1 MQAPTSPF
9 RLTPSAVARY
19 FFLDCDRYLRYWA
32 APDFE
37 RMSGA
42 VPERT
47 FDHSPLMQAV
57 LESGLSW
64 EEKVVQQLLVGR
76 VLIAPG
82 EGPLSE
88 RRFTAPATVERL
100 RTEPVGRFLYQA
112 TLRAPQQF
120 YDAYGLD
127 PARVALGDWHPDLI
141 EVREDPDGER
151 LLRVIDVKR
160 GDSLQLGY
168 RVQVLLYALALEA
181 VLANAGISG
190 VRADLQ
196 TGAVWLGE
204 QLEPETFDMR
214 PLRPHLEQF
223 LRRVQIDLFDK
234 PPQAAFWHVS
244 FNCERC
250 SYYESCRQEM
260 QQTEDISQLT
270 NLTTHGKKHL
280 VQLGIRTRPQLA
292 SFLARPDADRE
303 LSLCASLAGERH
315 YLEGRLTAFRDGRPQ
330 SHGSATVLPVGENV
344 AVFLILQRE
353 PLGRRTYLAGLLVH
367 AKTETVGIFSP
378 EVRTLLFDA
387 AGKPQPHVLIAEQP
401 ADVPAIRGRFLRL
414 LYQVL
419 LDVHR
424 ANVGRDWT
432 EQRSLQVYAHTD
444 RDQEQLTAWLLEGL
458 REPDLSVPAMDLL
471 LYFQGPDLILTDE
484 HPGQPVPF
492 PVVVLQNALTKL
504 LALPVEVSY
513 TLPETIQALGS
524 KYPYPRKDYY
534 HYPLGHGLRSEAIHA
549 AWHLSRPGQID
560 GLRKE
565 ARAYLFA
572 LRGLLWELREQ
583 VRGQLFFWPPRFQ
596 LPARALIE
604 DPILSR
610 LAFFTRYESVVQ
622 CLTLRG
628 QRLEPVVVQRQLG
641 LMAEL
646 EARNGGEFVVIGE
659 PVLEIGEGGFPS
671 WLLARDSAEGRRAQ
685 LEFRDYASRNKL
697 YARKSPHLALVGVE
711 QVETDAEDFP
721 RRLWLKYAT
730 DFDGAPPQPGERF
743 QLHPR
748 FTDFN
753 SDRVIEYLQ
762 ELDKAG
768 GGLFVPLVRDPL
780 SAARV
785 RPLLPPVEAAAS
797 TREVQLGL
805 TDSQRLTYQE
815 IRRRRLVAVWGPPGT
830 GKTHFLA
837 AAILGLA
844 DAYASVGKLFRVLIT
859 AFTHAAIE
867 NLLRKI
873 DELKEAIPGL
883 GATVEIGKVKAWH
896 GEQGQVG
903 TVIAEDK
910 MALWLGRRPQA
921 VAGATVYSCIKAAKK
936 GELPA
941 FDLVIVDEASQ
952 VRVGEASVPVSL
964 VGPEGRLVLAGD
976 DLQLPPIVQGIYPE
990 VEAGE
995 PMLHRSIFEA
1005 IRSRVSVD
1013 SPIVCKL
1020 LENRRM
1026 NNVLTSFAA
1035 ELLYGRDYHCFDAS
1049 VASRRLRLGPPLP
1062 AGLCA
1067 ACLDPAYPMVAVVIE
1082 GARATGENTVEA
1094 SIIADLVMAL
1104 RDSLRDET
1112 DQLYSEDSH
1121 FFERGV
1127 FIVSPHRAQ
1136 IRAIRRELNRRRKW
1150 DAPPF
1155 VDTVDKMQGQEA
1167 DAVIISY
1174 GVSDPEYAL
1183 LEAEFIYSVNRLNVS
1198 ITRARC
1204 KSIVCLPRPLLDGMP
1219 RVLES
1224 PDAARGLAFMQNIVQ
1239 EAEKQE
1245 AVCEFDI
1252 VKGVHARVLRA
1263 DRSIVT
1269 T

>member
-1 MQAPTSPF
+1 MQAPSSTF

-32 APDFE
+32 ASDSE
-37 RMSGA
+37 RVSGA
-42 VPERT
+42 VPERA

-64 EEKVVQQLLVGR
+64 EEKIISQLLAGR

-82 EGPLSE
+82 DGPLCE
-88 RRFTAPATVERL
+88 RRFTAPATVEHL

-112 TLRAPQQF
+112 TLRPPQRF

-127 PARVALGDWHPDLI
+127 PARIALGDWHPDLI
-141 EVREDPDGER
+141 EIREDPDGER

-168 RVQVLLYALALEA
+168 RVQVLLYALALDA
-181 VLANAGISG
+181 VLADTGIAG

-196 TGAVWLGE
+196 TGTVWLGE
-204 QLEPETFDMR
+204 QPEPEAFDMQ

-223 LRRVQIDLFDK
+223 LRRVHTDLLDK
-234 PPQAAFWHVS
+234 PPRAAFWHLS

-250 SYYESCRQEM
+250 SYFEPCRMEM

-270 NLTTHGKKHL
+270 NLTAHGKRHL
-280 VQLGIRTRPQLA
+280 IQLGVRTRPQLA
-292 SFLARPDADRE
+292 SFLTRPNADRE

-315 YLEGRLTAFRDGRPQ
+315 YLEGRLAAFRDGQPQ
-330 SHGSATVLPVGENV
+330 SYGSAAALPVGENV

-367 AKTETVGIFSP
+367 VKPETVGIFSP
-378 EVRTLLFDA
+378 EVRTRLFDN
-387 AGKPQPHVLIAEQP
+387 AGKPQPHVLVAERS
-401 ADVPAIRGRFLRL
+401 ADVLVIREQFLRL

-419 LDVHR
+419 LDVHH
-424 ANVGRDWT
+424 ANIGRDWS

-458 REPDLSVPAMDLL
+458 RELDLAEMSMDLL

-513 TLPETIQALGS
+513 TLPEALQALGS
-524 KYPYPRKDYY
+524 KYLYPRKDYY
-534 HYPLGHGLRSEAIHA
+534 HYSLGHGLRSESIHA
-549 AWHLSRPGQID
+549 VWHLHRPEQID

-572 LRGLLWELREQ
+572 LRSLLWDMREQ
-583 VRGQLFFWPPRFQ
+583 VRGQLFFWPPKFQ
-596 LPARALIE
+596 LPARAAID

-622 CLTLRG
+622 CLGLRE
-628 QRLEPVVVQRQLG
+628 QRLEPVIVQRQLG

-646 EARNGGEFVVIGE
+646 EARSGSEFVIVDE
-659 PVLEIGEGGFPS
+659 PSLEIDEGGFPA

-697 YARKSPHLALVGVE
+697 YARKSPHLAMVGVE
-711 QVETDAEDFP
+711 QVETDAEGFP

-730 DFDGAPPQPGERF
+730 EFDGAAPQPSERF

-768 GGLFVPLVRDPL
+768 GGMFVPLVRDPL
-780 SAARV
+780 SAARI
-785 RPLLPPVEAAAS
+785 RALPATIEAAAS
-797 TREVQLGL
+797 AREAQLGL
-805 TDSQRLTYQE
+805 TDSQRLAYHE
-815 IRRRRLVAVWGPPGT
+815 IRRRRIVGIWGPPGT

-844 DAYASVGKLFRVLIT
+844 DAYASVGKTFRVLIT

-873 DELKEAIPGL
+873 DELKRSNSGL

-896 GEQGQVG
+896 GEQGLVG
-903 TVIAEDK
+903 TIVAEDK
-910 MALWLGRRPQA
+910 MAVWLGRRPQA

-941 FDLVIVDEASQ
+941 FDLVVVDEASQ

-976 DLQLPPIVQGIYPE
+976 DFQLPPIVQGVYPE

-1005 IRSRVSVD
+1005 VRARVSVD
-1013 SPIVCKL
+1013 SPVVRKL

-1026 NNVLTSFAA
+1026 NDVLTSFAA
-1035 ELLYGRDYHCFDAS
+1035 ELLYGRDYRCFDAS
-1049 VASRRLRLGPPLP
+1049 VASRRFRLGLPLP

-1082 GARATGENTVEA
+1082 GTRATGENTVEA
-1094 SIIADLVMAL
+1094 SLVADLVMAL
-1104 RDSLRDET
+1104 RGSLRDET
-1112 DQLYSEDSH
+1112 DQLYSEDSR

-1136 IRAIRRELNRRRKW
+1136 IRTIRRELNQRRKW

-1224 PDAARGLAFMQNIVQ
+1224 PDAARGLAFMQNIVR
-1239 EAEKQE
+1239 ELEKQE
-1245 AVCEFDI
+1245 AVCEFELAE
-1252 VKGVHARVLRA
+1252 GVRARVLRA
-1263 DRSIVT
+1263 ERSIVT